1 MKQEQKLIRAILRR
15 GSKEAADTL
24 VRIYYDEIYA
34 FVYRQVGDREDAMD
48 LTQESFIAVLRS
60 LHTYDAKKSGF
71 RTWLYHIVTYKI
83 IDMRRKR
90 RLQLLPLEEQEI
102 VCGEDFI
109 EEIQNR
115 EILAE
120 IEHFV
125 CGINP
130 EIQEVFR
137 LRVYAGCSFPEIAAA
152 RGEPETK
159 IKAQY
164 YRLIGKLRKE
174 FEDNDE

>member
-15 GSKEAADTL
+15 GSMEAADTL
-24 VRIYYDEIYA
+24 VRTYYNEIYA

-48 LTQESFIAVLRS
+48 LTQESFIAALRS

-71 RTWLYHIVTYKI
+71 RTWLYHIVTYKV

-90 RLQLLPLEEQEI
+90 RLQILPLEEQEI
-102 VCGEDFI
+102 ACEEDFA
-109 EEIQNR
+109 EALQNR
-115 EILAE
+115 ELLEE
-120 IEHFV
+120 IERFV
-125 CGINP
+125 CGVDT

-152 RGEPETK
+152 TGQPEAK

-164 YRLIGKLRKE
+164 YRLVGKLRKE
-174 FEDNDE
+174 FEGQ